1 MELDGLMTKHLKKCN
16 QCNKY
21 GLENLKSK
29 CRFCGGDLINPRPAK
44 YSPIDKYQRYR
55 LDYFKTEFKKRFNK
69 N

>member
-1 MELDGLMTKHLKKCN
+1 MTKHLKKCN

-55 LDYFKTEFKKRFNK
+55 LDYFKT
-69 N
+69 